1 MKAKYT
7 GMRPTD
13 FDDELS
19 KKMDALLRQAVLQT
33 DTLLKQESPVDSG
46 RFRNSWQIGENET
59 GEYDGGEGKSTKPP
73 RGMNYTV
80 GNETIGNSYVL
91 HNSLPYAEA
100 LATGHSKQASPGWI
114 QQIAK
119 DMQGWV
125 NKNAGNIK

>member
-13 FDDELS
+13 FDDKLS

-59 GEYDGGEGKSTKPP
+59 GEYDGGEGKS
-73 RGMNYTV
+73 Y
-80 GNETIGNSYVL
+80 I
-91 HNSLPYAEA
+91 
-100 LATGHSKQASPGWI
+100 I
-114 QQIAK
+114 
-119 DMQGWV
+119 
-125 NKNAGNIK
+125 